1 MIAAILGR
9 RAKKISLRPDP
20 VDVIS
25 AALFAAMVFSPVP
38 VDGAAAV
45 PPLRIMPLGDSI
57 TMGIGSATTS
67 SYRVDLQNRLRHAGL
82 SVDFVGSQRD
92 GAPAGAD
99 LDHEGH
105 SGWSIAQLAARA
117 DGWLATYRPD
127 VVLLQ
132 AGTNDMRTPA
142 GAVGATGRLSALID
156 QIKADAPAAEIFVA
170 EITGTRSTFAAAQ
183 QKRTDA
189 YNAAVPGIV
198 AGKGPRVHLV
208 DQSTVKGI
216 DIRDGLHPNDFGY
229 AKMSWNWYRA
239 MAGTFTAGAAWP
251 KDNNPY
257 ASTHGYFCHLVDGD
271 PGPEW
276 KAFFDCRWYY
286 RTLVATVVR
295 GHATRVWTWQ
305 TRRRVS
311 ESRKVWVKD
320 HYETRSVTVSK
331 WVPFD
336 PNRLT
341 L

>member
-1 MIAAILGR
+1 
-9 RAKKISLRPDP
+9 
-20 VDVIS
+20 
-25 AALFAAMVFSPVP
+25 
-38 VDGAAAV
+38 
-45 PPLRIMPLGDSI
+45 MPLGDSI

-67 SYRVDLQNRLRHAGL
+67 SYRVDLQNRLRRAGL
-82 SVDFVGSQRD
+82 DVDFVGSQHD

-99 LDHEGH
+99 LDHEGL
-105 SGWSIAQLAARA
+105 SGWSIAQIAARA

-132 AGTNDMRTPA
+132 AGTNDMRTPS
-142 GAVGATGRLSALID
+142 GAVGVTARLSALID
-156 QIKADAPAAEIFVA
+156 QIRADVPAAEIFVA
-170 EITGTRSTFAAAQ
+170 KITGTRSTFAAAQ

-189 YNAAVPGIV
+189 YNATVPGV
-198 AGKGPRVHLV
+198 VGGKGPHVHLV

-229 AKMSWNWYRA
+229 AKMSWNWYQA
-239 MAGTFTAGAAWP
+239 MAGIFGAGTAWP

-257 ASTHGYFCHLVDGD
+257 ASTRGYFCHLVDGD
-271 PGPEW
+271 PGPQW

-295 GHATRVWTWQ
+295 GHSAKVWTWQ
-305 TRRRVS
+305 TKRRVTERRRV
-311 ESRKVWVKD
+311 RVKG